1 MVNKRTGTIIL
12 AILLVLSLSGCD
24 LIMRPEPTPEPTVE
38 PIPTLDPTQAPTPTP
53 LPTAEPTPEIT
64 PAPLAAADYAYES
77 FSNKSLGVKFNYPT
91 HWENVPGK
99 NTISFVEQVGEG
111 EIPARVAVSSSKLAK
126 APDAK
131 KLKNEMSRFMRA
143 IKKGYPT
150 FSTGKLSTKAK
161 MLKATGV
168 SQTYT
173 AETAEGKQ
181 VRGKV
186 VIVYNKGK
194 KKLFALHFSAA
205 GERYPDLT
213 PVADQIQTSLKIQ
226 N

>member
-1 MVNKRTGTIIL
+1 M
-12 AILLVLSLSGCD
+12 
-24 LIMRPEPTPEPTVE
+24 
-38 PIPTLDPTQAPTPTP
+38 
-53 LPTAEPTPEIT
+53 
-64 PAPLAAADYAYES
+64 AASEYTYQS
-77 FSNKSLGVKFNYPT
+77 FSNKSLGVKFDHPS

-99 NTISFVEQVGEG
+99 NTISFVERTGQGD
-111 EIPARVAVSSSKLAK
+111 IPSRVAVSSSKLAK

-131 KLKNEMSRFMRA
+131 KLKSEMSRFMKA
-143 IKKGYPT
+143 IKKEYAT

-173 AETAEGKQ
+173 AATAEDTQ

-186 VIVYNKGK
+186 VIVYNKAK
-194 KKLFALHFSAA
+194 KKLYALHFSAS
-205 GERYPDLT
+205 GDRYPDLT
-213 PVADQIQTSLKIQ
+213 QVATHIQSSLKVA